1 MASHTT
7 WKISTD
13 RYLTNVSM
21 PPKSRPPR
29 WADWLLERF
38 LSPYLLEDVQGDL
51 HEVFYKRMAQ
61 VGVTRARHEY
71 SWAVLHYLS
80 PFFFKPAPS
89 EPNSSVYPSPSL
101 LNLSMLRNYLTIALR
116 TLAHNKAYSII
127 NVVGLSIGLAAAM
140 LIILYTKDEVSYDR
154 FHANNPNLYR
164 ITSRDITPGDQKPGY
179 NTNTG
184 IFQGPKFTAGTPEIL
199 SFVRFQSNQHDIKQG
214 NEVKSQETFS
224 TDPEFFQLF
233 SFPLLSGD
241 PKTALT
247 HPKSVVVSED
257 MAEKQFG
264 TREALGKI
272 MFIKTNEQFEP
283 YTVSGVAKK
292 CPQNSSIKFDILL
305 PITISK
311 EDFAQSDNWFS
322 FFLNTFV
329 LLRPDADSKAVEATI
344 NRIYQTD
351 AKNTIVEMAKK
362 FGIKSKTIYSL
373 QPLTE
378 MHLSTDLPVNNGLVD
393 ESSPAFSYILS
404 GIALFVLLI
413 ACINFV
419 NLTIARSLKRAKEIG
434 VRKVVGGG
442 RSQLVVQFLGESFLL
457 CFVAFGLA
465 ILLLLLVL
473 PTFNQLA
480 NKALSF
486 MYLLDI
492 KLMAGYVGL
501 FLMTGLLA
509 GFYPAVIL
517 SGFSPVQSLYSRFRF
532 TGRNYLQRGLIVL
545 QFSLASFLIVAT
557 LTINSQFNYLT
568 TKSLGYDDSNLV
580 SVNKSSLKRNEAR
593 LLKSEL
599 MKFPS
604 IVDVAPKNQGFWGT
618 VAKVNGEKQLS
629 FAYETV
635 DETYLPLFKIP
646 VLTGR
651 NFSPDF
657 PSDSTQSV
665 LVNESFV
672 KEAGWKNPIGQE
684 VNFFAYETPERY
696 KVIGVVKDYHFV
708 ALNQKIRPQ
717 LFTMKPKNDFGKV
730 FVKIKPHT
738 ETESLRAI
746 EQTFKKLFPIS
757 PYSYSFLDQDNLKK
771 YESEAKWKQIM
782 LFGAILTIFISCIGL
797 LGLATLSAERRT
809 KEIGIRKVLGASVSS
824 IVQLLSSDFLR
835 LVGFSFVF
843 AFPAAYYA
851 IDKWLE
857 NYPYRIEISAW
868 MFALAA
874 LLAILIAFFTVSFQS
889 IRAAL
894 SNPVKSLRAE

>member
-1 MASHTT
+1 M
-7 WKISTD
+7 KKQPI
-13 RYLTNVSM
+13 
-21 PPKSRPPR
+21 PPR
-29 WADWLLERF
+29 WADWLLEVFVAPPLR
-38 LSPYLLEDVQGDL
+38 EDVQGDL
-51 HEVFYKRMAQ
+51 HEVFYKRTEQ
-61 VGVTRARHEY
+61 EGLSKARREFI
-71 SWAVLHYLS
+71 WAVLHYIN
-80 PFFFKPAPS
+80 PYFFKARQRTNRQS
-89 EPNSSVYPSPSL
+89 DYPSPSYL
-101 LNLSMLRNYLTIALR
+101 HPAMLRNYLTIALR

-154 FHANNPNLYR
+154 FHTNNPNLYR
-164 ITSRDITPGDQKPGY
+164 ITSRDITPGDQKPSY

-184 IFQGPKFTAGTPEIL
+184 IFQGPKFTAGTPEIQ
-199 SFVRFQSNQHDIKQG
+199 SFVRFQSGQSDIRQG
-214 NEVKSQETFS
+214 NEVKSQEMFS

-241 PKTALT
+241 PKTALSR
-247 HPKSVVVSED
+247 PKTVVISED

-264 TREALGKI
+264 TTDALGKI
-272 MFIKTNEQFEP
+272 MFIKTEAQFEP
-283 YTVSGVAKK
+283 YTVTGVAVK
-292 CPQNSSIKFDILL
+292 CPQNSSIKFDVLL
-305 PITISK
+305 PITVSK
-311 EDFAQSDNWFS
+311 EDIARSDNWFS

-329 LLRPDADSKAVEATI
+329 LVRPNANIKAVEATM

-351 AKNTIVEMAKK
+351 AKNTILEMAKK

-393 ESSPAFSYILS
+393 ESRPTFSYILS

-419 NLTIARSLKRAKEIG
+419 NLTVARSLKRAKEIG

-442 RSQLVVQFLGESFLL
+442 RNQLIIQFLGESFLL
-457 CFVAFGLA
+457 CFVAFVLA
-465 ILLLLLVL
+465 IVLLLLVL

-486 MYLLDI
+486 AYLLDV
-492 KLMAGYVGL
+492 KLIAGYIGL
-501 FLMTGLLA
+501 FLVTGLLA
-509 GFYPAVIL
+509 GFYPAIVL

-532 TGRNYLQRGLIVL
+532 AGRNYLQRGLIVL

-557 LTINSQFNYLT
+557 LTINSQLNYLT
-568 TKSLGYDDSNLV
+568 TKSLGYDDRNLV
-580 SVNKSSLKRNEAR
+580 AVNKSSLNHSEAR

-599 MKFPS
+599 MKFPT
-604 IVDVAPKNQGFWGT
+604 IVDVAPKNRGFWGT

-635 DETYLPLFKIP
+635 DEMYLPLLKIP
-646 VLTGR
+646 ILAGR

-684 VNFFAYETPERY
+684 VNFFAYEIPERY
-696 KVIGVVKDYHFV
+696 KVIGVVKDYHFA

-717 LFTMKPKNDFGKV
+717 LFTMKPKNDFGKA

-746 EQTFKKLFPIS
+746 EQTFKKLFPIN

-771 YESEAKWKQIM
+771 YESEAKWRQIM

-797 LGLATLSAERRT
+797 LGLATLAAERRT

-835 LVGFSFVF
+835 LVGFSFVL
-843 AFPAAYYA
+843 AFPAAYFA

-868 MFALAA
+868 TFALAA

-889 IRAAL
+889 IRAAM
-894 SNPVKSLRAE
+894 SNPVKSLRSE